1 MAAQIEYETWR
12 NLQNNTPKN
21 LAPKAKTTKT
31 TAVKN
36 LSENNPDSGKGIA
49 DIFGSFGE

>member
-12 NLQNNTPKN
+12 NSQNETPKIS
-21 LAPKAKTTKT
+21 ATKAKATKT

-36 LSENNPDSGKGIA
+36 LAENNPDSGKGIA
-49 DIFGSFGE
+49 DIFSSFGE